1 MYVRR
6 YFHRSLPSGPRSLA
20 LFVVDM
26 ISSRVVTRED
36 VQTVVVQCIGHE
48 TAFDIVCTYDPDSI
62 ISSLTSRAALNVGVE
77 MTLKEKVRIYM

>member
-6 YFHRSLPSGPRSLA
+6 YFRRSLPSSPRSLA

-36 VQTVVVQCIGHE
+36 VQTVVVQCVGHE
-48 TAFDIVCTYDPDSI
+48 TAFDIVCTCDLDSI
-62 ISSLTSRAALNVGVE
+62 ISSLTSRAALDVGVE
-77 MTLKEKVRIYM
+77 VTLEEKMGIYM